1 MDPKLQEM
9 LGRIGELTDD
19 ELKELEKG
27 LTDEFDRLD
36 KESKTPGNVDEM
48 GKVADA
54 LDQVRAE
61 SDNRTQAAADAERR
75 AEELRGRVHKDG
87 EDGDE
92 QTDQDNPNADDPG
105 GAGDG
110 APVVPTTDDPHE
122 DPAAGEPAGGA
133 DGDEDEDDTEGKG
146 KGKGIAA
153 SAARGR
159 RAPIGSFGGGKGKA
173 PAPKALQTSS
183 RTRSMVNST
192 SAQKLVGD
200 TFDDF
205 DQVVLAMHD
214 RIGALGRGTG
224 ETFTVAR
231 VEVAYPDER
240 KLINNDPVHN
250 MKVMEATTG
259 ANALVASGGICT
271 PVDVDYDILVV
282 ADDDEPVAGDLPT
295 YNAGR
300 GGLRF
305 IIPPT
310 LWEVGSAGTTIW
322 THEQDA
328 ATPYPNA
335 DGTLPNGT
343 TVKPVQRFVCGDED
357 EVLVDAIP
365 TRFQF
370 GNMMGRFSPEVVE
383 ANTRLA
389 LANAARFRE
398 IHRLNQI
405 AAYSTSVSSGQL
417 LGAARDLLAT
427 MDLVMA
433 AYRYRNRISRTG
445 VNLRA
450 ILPSYAIDMLRADFT
465 RSLSYGSGNDNLTL
479 SDADVEALITSRG
492 WAVTWTLDNQPTNA
506 AAGPGGALAFPD
518 QTFGTAGATVNPQG
532 QGALIDWPRTM
543 VWYVFAEGT
552 FQRLD
557 GGTLDLGVVRD
568 PTYNSV
574 NVYETFVEVYEA
586 IAKRGIESLQVLSQ
600 LRPNGAAAGTVGTAT
615 SPVVY

>member
-27 LTDEFDRLD
+27 LTEEFDRLD

-54 LDQVRAE
+54 LDSVRAE

-75 AEELRGRVHKDG
+75 AEELRGRVHKD
-87 EDGDE
+87 EADGDE
-92 QTDQDNPNADDPG
+92 GADGDDVG

-110 APVVPTTDDPHE
+110 APVAPTSDDPHDVPE
-122 DPAAGEPAGGA
+122 PGAGDEPAG
-133 DGDEDEDDTEGKG
+133 DGDEDEDDTEVKG
-146 KGKGIAA
+146 KKAIAA
-153 SAARGR
+153 SGR
-159 RAPIGSFGGGKGKA
+159 RAPLGSFGAGKKSRG
-173 PAPKALQTSS
+173 PATPKALQTSS

-231 VEVAYPDER
+231 VEVDYPAER

-250 MKVMEATTG
+250 MKVMEAASGTS
-259 ANALVASGGICT
+259 ALVAAGGICT

-282 ADDDEPVAGDLPT
+282 ADDDEPLAGDLPT
-295 YNAGR
+295 FNAGR

-305 IIPPT
+305 IEPPT
-310 LWEVGSAGTTIW
+310 LWAVGSAGTTLW
-322 THEQDA
+322 TEAMDA
-328 ATPYPNA
+328 AAPYPNA
-335 DGTLPNGT
+335 DGTLPGNP
-343 TVKPVQRFVCGDED
+343 TVKPVQRFVCGTED

-383 ANTRLA
+383 ANTKLA

-405 AAYSTSVSSGQL
+405 ASHSTSVSSGQL

-427 MDLVMA
+427 MDLIMA
-433 AYRYRNRISRTG
+433 AYRYRNRIARTG

-450 ILPSYAIDMLRADFT
+450 IFPSYAIDMLRADLT
-465 RSLSYGSGNDNLTL
+465 RSLSYGAGNDNLTL

-492 WAVTWTLDNQPTNA
+492 WSVTWLLDNQP
-506 AAGPGGALAFPD
+506 AGSTGAGGGLAYPD
-518 QTFGTAGATVNPQG
+518 QTFGTAGSNVNPQA
-532 QGALIDWPRTM
+532 QGGIIDWPHTM

-574 NVYETFVEVYEA
+574 NVYETFVEVFEA
-586 IAKRGIESLQVLSQ
+586 IAKRGTESLQVLSNV
-600 LRPNGAAAGTVGTAT
+600 RPNGAAAGTVGTAT
-615 SPVVY
+615 SPVIY